1 MKVAEARKNA
11 LELIENI
18 MHRLEELSI
27 SSEILT
33 SVQALK
39 LYENLMEIL
48 SFEGSKEIK
57 VRCYELFT
65 FSLKRFEA
73 AARLEILRQ
82 LASYATHPGIIS
94 LIIQCTKNEMIN
106 IENEANS
113 KIKGYLDDYFFE
125 IFCFSMDCVRMEN
138 FAILLNSDRIIAALN
153 FLRFLLLRSAANND
167 RFRILSRFL
176 HIEDVY
182 ISPLQRLVDKT
193 YSFHLNLLSRTSE
206 ENCGSGKQVDQ
217 RHNVAN
223 TDETESFTSLD
234 EVNIQEIR
242 LALNTLDIIRSISA
256 RISELYKSSTLLH

>member
-1 MKVAEARKNA
+1 MVVYLILVKEIGLTYIPFVLSARMLFQLTIWPAIDLLRSHVKVAEARKNA

-167 RFRILSRFL
+167 RVIVLFL
-176 HIEDVY
+176 YGLLFFLCPFVT
-182 ISPLQRLVDKT
+182 ISVLHASK
-193 YSFHLNLLSRTSE
+193 
-206 ENCGSGKQVDQ
+206 
-217 RHNVAN
+217 VAHV
-223 TDETESFTSLD
+223 S
-234 EVNIQEIR
+234 
-242 LALNTLDIIRSISA
+242 
-256 RISELYKSSTLLH
+256 